1 MPGDIVLVRTG
12 WFKVFAENRELFDSG
27 SPGPNG
33 DVVAWFKDHEI
44 CAMGAD
50 NVAVESTVGKPRPLH
65 LGVIR
70 DLGGYLLEFLFLEE
84 LAADKVYEFMFVA
97 TPLKLIN
104 GIGSPINPV
113 AIC

>member
-1 MPGDIVLVRTG
+1 M
-12 WFKVFAENRELFDSG
+12 
-27 SPGPNG
+27 
-33 DVVAWFKDHEI
+33 
-44 CAMGAD
+44 
-50 NVAVESTVGKPRPLH
+50 
-65 LGVIR
+65 IR